1 MKRVKRAHTQ
11 GELFAQLERAVVER
25 DVLMQLVACEVAL
38 LYVPDG
44 QAARRGTEECNQ
56 PDKGGV

>member
-1 MKRVKRAHTQ
+1 
-11 GELFAQLERAVVER
+11 
-25 DVLMQLVACEVAL
+25 MQLVACEVAL

-56 PDKGGV
+56 PDEGGAQRASGRRVTDVPVQLS